1 MSTFR
6 LDMNSIDKESIEM
19 FENKE
24 HVMIVIV
31 RKLQQEQKI
40 RFNGNGYDIV
50 MHYLWFNDY
59 LIIENLTK

>member
-24 HVMIVIV
+24 YVMIVIV
-31 RKLQQEQKI
+31 RKLQQEYKI
-40 RFNGNGYDIV
+40 RFNGNGYGIV
-50 MHYLWFNDY
+50 MHYL
-59 LIIENLTK
+59 